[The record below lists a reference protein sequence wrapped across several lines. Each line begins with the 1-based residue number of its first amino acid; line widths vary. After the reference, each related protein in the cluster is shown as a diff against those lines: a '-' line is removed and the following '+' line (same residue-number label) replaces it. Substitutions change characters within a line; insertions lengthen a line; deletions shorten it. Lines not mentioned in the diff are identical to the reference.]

1 MCKIA
6 GNNPD
11 DWVLKVISAAVLI
24 IAVLVMS
31 LLFSCNPVKR
41 VLLNDEYYKIVTD
54 KFVSEGGCVNDT
66 VFNSDTTVLF
76 DTLYS
81 LDFKTDTFNIFNE
94 KVVVQTKY
102 KTIEKKVIIRDTA
115 VVTDHTRIKLL
126 NDKLVE
132 SHKETVRLTQQIK
145 DEQLNYK
152 EQRQRANK
160 WRFYFWALIIAAGIY
175 TFRKPI
181 LQLITKI
188 KI

>member
-1 MCKIA
+1 MSKET
-6 GNNPD
+6 
-11 DWVLKVISAAVLI
+11 KVILAAYLI
-24 IAVLVMS
+24 IIVAALA
-31 LLFSCNPVKR
+31 LLSSCNPVKR
-41 VLLNDEYYKIVTD
+41 VLLDEKKYKIVTD
-54 KFVSEGGCVNDT
+54 HFVLGGGCVNDT
-66 VFNSDTTVLF
+66 IFNSDTTILL

-115 VVTDHTRIKLL
+115 VVTDQTRIKLL
-126 NDKLVE
+126 NDKLAE

-145 DEQLNYK
+145 NEQLNYK

-175 TFRKPI
+175 TFRKPL

>member
-1 MCKIA
+1 MSKET
-6 GNNPD
+6 
-11 DWVLKVISAAVLI
+11 KVILAAYLI
-24 IAVLVMS
+24 IIVAALA
-31 LLFSCNPVKR
+31 LLSSCNPVKR

-66 VFNSDTTVLF
+66 IFNSDTTVVF

-152 EQRQRANK
+152 EQRQRTNK
-160 WRFYFWALIIAAGIY
+160 WRFYFWALIVAASIY
-175 TFRKPI
+175 VFRKPI
-181 LQLITKI
+181 FRLITKI